1 MSSFAETPLV
11 HFSVVAMKDIPWLV
25 TECHVKILMNVPQAF
40 MTVNKVVPILSE
52 ALSAHVL
59 LDMYLT
65 MTKEPVLVSSYSS
78 QTTFVYIRAV
88 IRH

>member
-11 HFSVVAMKDIPWLV
+11 HFSVVAMKDILWLA
-25 TECHVKILMNVPQAF
+25 TEYHVKMLMSVPQTC
-40 MTVNKVVPILSE
+40 MTVSKVVPILSE

-65 MTKEPVLVSSYSS
+65 MTKEPVLVNSYGS
-78 QTTFVYIRAV
+78 QTASV
-88 IRH
+88 